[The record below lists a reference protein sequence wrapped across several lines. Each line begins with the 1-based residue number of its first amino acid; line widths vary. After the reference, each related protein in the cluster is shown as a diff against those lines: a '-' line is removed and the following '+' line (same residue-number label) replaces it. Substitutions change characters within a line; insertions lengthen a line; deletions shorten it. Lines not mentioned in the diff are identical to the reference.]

1 VIQTPAQQVQGPEF
15 KPQYWHK
22 REREREKE
30 RERERER
37 ERETN
42 CLIPEKRWATIELGI

>member
-30 RERERER
+30 RERE
-37 ERETN
+37 TN